1 MTEKHPSSETWWTL
15 YSQIL
20 ISTLRFFLGKSLH
33 YLFPLSSQGHWA
45 AGAYLSYVRPS
56 GCEVEVLTTTPP
68 CSFSVT
74 NILYIRILKKEIPSC
89 MKALWCPSVNPWT
102 PASLAP
108 HNYLQNDGCCGV
120 RCTRWQEF
128 ARLLWVWK
136 LFWLLSM
143 GEIYLLNTAL
153 RAVLL
158 SQ

>member
-1 MTEKHPSSETWWTL
+1 MMNFIFSDTHKHIKVLFRE
-15 YSQIL
+15 
-20 ISTLRFFLGKSLH
+20 IS
-33 YLFPLSSQGHWA
+33 PLSVPTVQSGSLSCWSLSQLRQAFWMWGE
-45 AGAYLSYVRPS
+45 GANHH
-56 GCEVEVLTTTPP
+56 TTLQL
-68 CSFSVT
+68 SVT

-120 RCTRWQEF
+120 SCTRWQEF